1 MQYTLDSFTEWST
14 SLNGASEET
23 LEHQLEMFVEV
34 LQAQLGGPHG
44 YRLRRI
50 MLTNFW
56 LYGLQEFEVPH
67 GRLFLAGENAS
78 GKSTVL
84 TAALPLAL
92 DGDLRPNRLDTFG
105 GRERH
110 MEYYVLGGSESAT
123 PYSHERRTSYIALE
137 FEWCDPDNPPIAPEF
152 RQRWENGE
160 REKTRFLTIGISL
173 AGNVN
178 ASDRIRPLRFIITDG
193 SRLGHELQTVYETGS
208 KHDKRAFDHARFKQ
222 QLEGHGFICDTQAEY
237 ERQVARYLF
246 GFDDVKDFQKLINLL
261 LVLRRPNLSS
271 ELSFSRVHDYL
282 KQSLRKISGETTSH
296 VIGTIERIDA
306 IQAEKERIQEA
317 YSAAE
322 RLHRAQQHLALSRA
336 QLAACEYIATQL
348 VEDSVQSRVNRL
360 RKDLH
365 TADNERSR
373 AEERSQTFQA
383 EYYQVNSQ
391 IKVLEASEGLQFAK
405 QLTAASE
412 RTREAQAQAQLQER
426 SLDAA
431 RQSRQTSAER
441 LRRQLA
447 HFETMKTESIAHL
460 QELSSLALEE
470 SYWEVAAFQLEEALR
485 QVSSISTETTSA
497 PEVPLVITSLP
508 GEMSEERIAWLRHLE
523 ELHRQ
528 REKLETHVLHARNLE
543 TTRFQELDQS
553 RNRFQS
559 AEDRFN
565 EALLML
571 NNTLEQFTS
580 QESLQLLQET
590 ILSQGDMGKVVEED
604 DALPDRVVEECT
616 FILNHYRQA
625 IDKIEGEF
633 IQEANR
639 RQAKLNE
646 LQVVQGGM
654 IREIEEATALYEQK
668 LSEPEF
674 TPLRSPRHTIARTKL
689 AEHGIIA
696 LPLYMLLDFTP
707 EIDCE
712 SEQAGRIEFM
722 LEDAGL
728 LDALVVAPTQVTAA
742 DALLA
747 SEGLSDCRLDIEGIK
762 SLVDSQHLAINQHE
776 EHQTNGHG
784 PTSFYGLRFDTSVNT
799 SPYGDNLDR
808 EEGYG
813 EGWEPIVTTILAALG
828 QNNFPG
834 GEGSVYR
841 AEHSGADIAMR
852 EGREGRE
859 TRLSFNNDGIWT
871 HGLLTGRA
879 GGGSASCIGKT
890 TRLQVRKRELDEI
903 TRQLTQLDDELQTL
917 TQSIAHYEAQ
927 LAKLQ
932 EQQAQ
937 LRKVLP
943 NSGLEKI
950 FAELEQAKLNLDS
963 NRSAYQKAHLQTQ
976 EARQSF
982 NNLVARLERDCNGI
996 STLAS
1001 DPQRVQ
1007 DALLS
1012 VIKLKNQAQSL
1023 LTQLAG
1029 LINTWEESQRARE
1042 AQAHAA
1048 IDERNTAQLYERI
1061 RYQALQAQAEEEE
1074 LRRIAEFSDAE
1085 ELSERLQT
1093 LRVHNETLT
1102 TNLKESQADFIRADE
1117 RVNNTANQLTEIEER
1132 LQQAQFER
1140 GEKQAHFLDLL
1151 AAYPVEDL
1159 VAAQL
1164 LMEEGK
1170 HVSAAQ
1176 RLLGGALREGDIP
1189 ARKEQLEGAY
1199 RDAYNALSRTFN
1211 REQPIL
1217 LEYGPNLDDQGLVL
1231 FLNENKSKAV
1241 ELLELL
1247 SERIEMQKMLLN
1259 QEETRLFEDF
1269 LLHEIAEAI
1278 RTSIF
1283 EAEEWVQQLNKV
1295 LSGLPMIGEHYSLQW
1310 KPPAEYDLA
1319 KLGSHLAQHYKLL
1332 RKPTQALTL
1341 EETETLMHAFRQE
1354 IDSVRLRQQENADMN
1369 FMDALEQVFDYREW
1383 FHFDVLVT
1391 PIGGQRQRLTDRV
1404 AGTRSCAEQLFALY
1418 VPLFAALGAL
1428 YRSAAPGAPKLLALD
1443 EAFDK
1448 VSVANTQRIMEF
1460 LVSQD
1465 FQWIMTGPHISG
1477 TGAKIP
1483 ACARYLMIHEKGS
1496 PIATASA
1503 SFWSDSQSL

>member
-14 SLNGASEET
+14 SSNGASEKT
-23 LEHQLEMFVEV
+23 LERQLEMFVEV
-34 LQAQLGGPHG
+34 LQAQAGGSNG

-56 LYGLQEFEVPH
+56 LYGLQEFEIPH

-137 FEWCDPDNPPIAPEF
+137 FEWCDPHHPPIAPEF
-152 RQRWENGE
+152 HHRWEGNGE

-173 AGNVN
+173 AGNIN
-178 ASDRIRPLRFIITDG
+178 ASDHIRPLRFLITDG
-193 SRLGHELQTVYETGS
+193 SRLGYDLHTVYETGS
-208 KHDKRAFDHARFKQ
+208 KQDKRAFDHARFKQ
-222 QLEGHGFICDTQAEY
+222 QLEGHGIICDSQAEY
-237 ERQVARYLF
+237 ERQVAHYLF

-852 EGREGRE
+852 EGRE
-859 TRLSFNNDGIWT
+859 
-871 HGLLTGRA
+871 A
-879 GGGSASCIGKT
+879 GGAG
-890 TRLQVRKRELDEI
+890 
-903 TRQLTQLDDELQTL
+903 
-917 TQSIAHYEAQ
+917 
-927 LAKLQ
+927 
-932 EQQAQ
+932 
-937 LRKVLP
+937 
-943 NSGLEKI
+943 N
-950 FAELEQAKLNLDS
+950 
-963 NRSAYQKAHLQTQ
+963 KA
-976 EARQSF
+976 F
-982 NNLVARLERDCNGI
+982 
-996 STLAS
+996 
-1001 DPQRVQ
+1001 VQ
-1007 DALLS
+1007 
-1012 VIKLKNQAQSL
+1012 
-1023 LTQLAG
+1023 
-1029 LINTWEESQRARE
+1029 
-1042 AQAHAA
+1042 
-1048 IDERNTAQLYERI
+1048 
-1061 RYQALQAQAEEEE
+1061 
-1074 LRRIAEFSDAE
+1074 
-1085 ELSERLQT
+1085 
-1093 LRVHNETLT
+1093 
-1102 TNLKESQADFIRADE
+1102 
-1117 RVNNTANQLTEIEER
+1117 
-1132 LQQAQFER
+1132 
-1140 GEKQAHFLDLL
+1140 
-1151 AAYPVEDL
+1151 
-1159 VAAQL
+1159 
-1164 LMEEGK
+1164 
-1170 HVSAAQ
+1170 
-1176 RLLGGALREGDIP
+1176 
-1189 ARKEQLEGAY
+1189 
-1199 RDAYNALSRTFN
+1199 
-1211 REQPIL
+1211 
-1217 LEYGPNLDDQGLVL
+1217 
-1231 FLNENKSKAV
+1231 
-1241 ELLELL
+1241 
-1247 SERIEMQKMLLN
+1247 
-1259 QEETRLFEDF
+1259 
-1269 LLHEIAEAI
+1269 
-1278 RTSIF
+1278 
-1283 EAEEWVQQLNKV
+1283 
-1295 LSGLPMIGEHYSLQW
+1295 
-1310 KPPAEYDLA
+1310 
-1319 KLGSHLAQHYKLL
+1319 
-1332 RKPTQALTL
+1332 
-1341 EETETLMHAFRQE
+1341 
-1354 IDSVRLRQQENADMN
+1354 
-1369 FMDALEQVFDYREW
+1369 
-1383 FHFDVLVT
+1383 
-1391 PIGGQRQRLTDRV
+1391 
-1404 AGTRSCAEQLFALY
+1404 
-1418 VPLFAALGAL
+1418 
-1428 YRSAAPGAPKLLALD
+1428 
-1443 EAFDK
+1443 
-1448 VSVANTQRIMEF
+1448 
-1460 LVSQD
+1460 
-1465 FQWIMTGPHISG
+1465 
-1477 TGAKIP
+1477 
-1483 ACARYLMIHEKGS
+1483 
-1496 PIATASA
+1496 
-1503 SFWSDSQSL
+1503 